1 MKPKKLEHDIYHPVF
16 EQIGYMKDVM
26 PEWFKKIEKFAGGK
40 LNIMPSTITVKNCA
54 PFMDAFLTGYYI
66 PAPVDFLVEQT
77 PNGPRITWNFFD
89 FDYQE
94 TDFVIERDKGMVP
107 TLPIPQGFHNN
118 HFSWSTKQIL
128 KVQDG
133 YSLLITHP
141 LNRDDL
147 PFRTM
152 SGVVDANYPM
162 NGGKLPFLLQMGFEG
177 IIKAGTPIAQI
188 IPIKTEPWKLER
200 NTNLL
205 QDAKLA
211 RSESLKHIIGW
222 YKNKFWKRK
231 EYR

>member
-1 MKPKKLEHDIYHPVF
+1 MKYKKLEYDVYHPVF
-16 EQIGYMKDVM
+16 EHIGYMNSVM
-26 PEWFKKIEKFAGGK
+26 PEWFKKIEKFSGGK
-40 LNIMPSTITVKNCA
+40 LSIMPSTITVKSCA

-77 PNGPRITWNFFD
+77 NNGPRITWNFFD
-89 FDYQE
+89 FDYKE
-94 TDFVIERDKGMVP
+94 TDFVIERNVGMIP
-107 TLPIPQGFHNN
+107 TLPIPLGFHSN

-128 KVQDG
+128 KVEDG

-162 NGGKLPFLLQMGFEG
+162 NGGKLPFLLREGFEG

-188 IPIKTEPWKLER
+188 IPIKTESWKLER

-205 QDAKLA
+205 AEAKLA
-211 RSESLKHIIGW
+211 RNESLKYIIGW
-222 YKNKFWKRK
+222 YKNKYWKRK
-231 EYR
+231 EYK

>member
-26 PEWFKKIEKFAGGK
+26 PEWFKKIEKFSGGK
-40 LNIMPSTITVKNCA
+40 LSIFPSTITVKSCA
-54 PFMDAFLTGYYI
+54 PFMDAFLAGYYI
-66 PAPVDFLVEQT
+66 PAPVDFLVQQT
-77 PNGPRITWNFFD
+77 PDGPRITWNFFD
-89 FDYQE
+89 FDYKE
-94 TDFVIERDKGMVP
+94 TDFVIERDKGMIP
-107 TLPIPQGFHNN
+107 TLPIPQGFHDN

-128 KVQDG
+128 KVEKG

-152 SGVVDANYPM
+152 SGIVDANYPM

-200 NTNLL
+200 NTDLL
-205 QDAKLA
+205 QEANLA

-222 YKNKFWKRK
+222 YKNKFWQRK

>member
-1 MKPKKLEHDIYHPVF
+1 MKSKKLEYDLYHPVF
-16 EQIGYMKDVM
+16 EPIGYMKNIIPD
-26 PEWFKKIEKFAGGK
+26 WFKKIEKFSGGK
-40 LNIMPSTITVKNCA
+40 LSIAPSTITVKSCA

-77 PNGPRITWNFFD
+77 PNGPKISWNFFD
-89 FDYQE
+89 FDYKE
-94 TDFVIERDKGMVP
+94 TDFIIERDKGMVP
-107 TLPIPQGFHNN
+107 NLPIPQGFHSN

-128 KVQDG
+128 KVEDG

-152 SGVVDANYPM
+152 SGVVDANYAM

-188 IPIKTEPWKLER
+188 IPIKSEPWELKR

-205 QDAKLA
+205 SDAKLA
-211 RSESLKHIIGW
+211 RSESLKYIIGW
-222 YKNKFWKRK
+222 YKNKYWNRK
-231 EYR
+231 EYN

>member
-1 MKPKKLEHDIYHPVF
+1 MKYKKLEYDVYHPVF
-16 EQIGYMKDVM
+16 EHIGYMNNVM
-26 PEWFKKIEKFAGGK
+26 PEWFKKIEKFSGGK
-40 LNIMPSTITVKNCA
+40 LSIMPSTITVKSCA

-77 PNGPRITWNFFD
+77 PDGPRITWNFFD
-89 FDYQE
+89 FDYKE
-94 TDFVIERDKGMVP
+94 TDFIIERNVGMIP
-107 TLPIPQGFHNN
+107 TLPIPIGFHSN

-128 KVQDG
+128 KVEDG

-152 SGVVDANYPM
+152 SGIVDANYPM
-162 NGGKLPFLLQMGFEG
+162 NGGKLPFLLREGFEG

-205 QDAKLA
+205 AEAKLA
-211 RSESLKHIIGW
+211 RSESLKHSIGW
-222 YKNKFWKRK
+222 YKNKYWKRK
-231 EYR
+231 EYK

>member
-1 MKPKKLEHDIYHPVF
+1 MKSKKLEYDLYHPVF
-16 EQIGYMKDVM
+16 EPIGYMKNIIPD
-26 PEWFKKIEKFAGGK
+26 WFKKIEKFSGGK
-40 LNIMPSTITVKNCA
+40 LSIAPSTITVKSCA

-77 PNGPRITWNFFD
+77 PNGPKISWNFFD
-89 FDYQE
+89 FDYKE

-107 TLPIPQGFHNN
+107 NLPIPQGFHSN

-128 KVQDG
+128 KVEDG

-152 SGVVDANYPM
+152 SGVVDANYAM

-188 IPIKTEPWKLER
+188 IPIKSEPWKLER

-205 QDAKLA
+205 SEARLA
-211 RSESLKHIIGW
+211 RSESLKYIIGW
-222 YKNKFWKRK
+222 YKNKYWNRK
-231 EYR
+231 EYN

>member
-1 MKPKKLEHDIYHPVF
+1 MKYRKLEHDIYHPVF
-16 EQIGYMKDVM
+16 EQIGYMKNVM
-26 PEWFKKIEKFAGGK
+26 PDWFKKIEKFAGGK
-40 LNIMPSTITVKNCA
+40 LGVLPSTITVKNCA

-77 PNGPRITWNFFD
+77 NNGPRITWNFFD
-89 FDYQE
+89 FDYKE
-94 TDFVIERDKGMVP
+94 TDFIIERDKGMVP
-107 TLPIPQGFHNN
+107 TLPVPKGFHDN

-128 KVQDG
+128 RVEKG

-162 NGGKLPFLLQMGFEG
+162 SGGKMPFLLQMGFEG

-188 IPIKTEPWKLER
+188 IPIKRENWISLEKKYEKSLTINFFNNVNLNMIR
-200 NTNLL
+200 N
-205 QDAKLA
+205 
-211 RSESLKHIIGW
+211 
-222 YKNKFWKRK
+222 YKNKFWTRK
-231 EYR
+231 SYK